1 MEVTLEQVADKLAE
15 MSNQLAGL
23 EKASA
28 ELKEQAR
35 TYKDELKEQA
45 RVYREDLKDDV
56 KKAAEGYDGTLQAIN
71 RQLRDLNE
79 KVDTKFG
86 DHDLIL
92 SNHNER
98 ITRLENR

>member
-15 MSNQLAGL
+15 MSNQIAGL
-23 EKASA
+23 AKASA

-35 TYKDELKEQA
+35 TY
-45 RVYREDLKDDV
+45 REDLKDDV
-56 KKAAEGYDGTLQAIN
+56 KRAAEGYDSTLKAIN
-71 RQLRDLNE
+71 RQLSELNK
-79 KVDTKFG
+79 KVDTRIG

-98 ITRLENR
+98 ITRIEHR